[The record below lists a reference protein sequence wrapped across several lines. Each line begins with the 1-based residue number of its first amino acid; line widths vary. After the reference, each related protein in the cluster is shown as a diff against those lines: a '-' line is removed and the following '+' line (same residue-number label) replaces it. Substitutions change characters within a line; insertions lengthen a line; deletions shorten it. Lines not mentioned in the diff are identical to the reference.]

1 MIVKLRRLVVLFFL
15 LISMSISGCASKDV
29 VNENKNNLIFQESI
43 SPNEQ
48 YVDNQEDVVHYTVEV
63 YQENDDTLSI
73 HAKSNS
79 KLFEPLD
86 YEFYIDKSFSKDDI
100 TVEWTT
106 LMGSAEATKENQ
118 LCIAMVKVK
127 GTNEAIKINF
137 INRGIEL
144 IKDALAK

>member
-1 MIVKLRRLVVLFFL
+1 MKLKRLVAVFFL
-15 LISMSISGCASKDV
+15 LISMSISGCASKDIV
-29 VNENKNNLIFQESI
+29 DKNNNLIHQESI
-43 SPNEQ
+43 SPNEK
-48 YVDNQEDVVHYTVEV
+48 YVDNKEEVIHYTVEV

-144 IKDALAK
+144 IVDALAK

>member
-1 MIVKLRRLVVLFFL
+1 MKLRRLVVLFFL
-15 LISMSISGCASKDV
+15 LISMSISGCASKDIV
-29 VNENKNNLIFQESI
+29 DKNNNLIYQESI
-43 SPNEQ
+43 SPNEK
-48 YVDNQEDVVHYTVEV
+48 YVDNKEDVVHYTVEV

-144 IKDALAK
+144 IEDDLAK

>member
-1 MIVKLRRLVVLFFL
+1 MKLKRLVAVFFL
-15 LISMSISGCASKDV
+15 LISMSVSGCASKDIV
-29 VNENKNNLIFQESI
+29 DKNNNLIYQESI

-118 LCIAMVKVK
+118 LCVAMVKVK

-144 IKDALAK
+144 IEDALAK

>member
-1 MIVKLRRLVVLFFL
+1 MKLRRLVVLFFL
-15 LISMSISGCASKDV
+15 LISMSISGCASKDIV
-29 VNENKNNLIFQESI
+29 DKNNNLIYQESI

-48 YVDNQEDVVHYTVEV
+48 YVDNKADVVHYTVEV

-118 LCIAMVKVK
+118 LCVAMVKVK

-144 IKDALAK
+144 IEDALAK

>member
-1 MIVKLRRLVVLFFL
+1 MKLRRLVVLFFL

-48 YVDNQEDVVHYTVEV
+48 

-118 LCIAMVKVK
+118 LCVAMVKVK

-144 IKDALAK
+144 IEDALAK

>member
-15 LISMSISGCASKDV
+15 LISMSISGCASKDIV
-29 VNENKNNLIFQESI
+29 DKNNNLIYQESI

-73 HAKSNS
+73 HVKSNS

-106 LMGSAEATKENQ
+106 LMGSTEATKESQ
-118 LCIAMVKVK
+118 LCVAMVKVK

-144 IKDALAK
+144 IEDALAK

>member
-1 MIVKLRRLVVLFFL
+1 MKLRRLVVLFFL
-15 LISMSISGCASKDV
+15 LISMSISGCASKDIV
-29 VNENKNNLIFQESI
+29 DKNNNLIYQESI
-43 SPNEQ
+43 SPNEK
-48 YVDNQEDVVHYTVEV
+48 YVDNKEEVIHYTVEI

-118 LCIAMVKVK
+118 LCVAMVKVK

-144 IKDALAK
+144 IEDALAK

>member
-1 MIVKLRRLVVLFFL
+1 MKLRRLVVLFFL
-15 LISMSISGCASKDV
+15 LISMSISGCASKDIV
-29 VNENKNNLIFQESI
+29 DKNNNLIYQESI

-48 YVDNQEDVVHYTVEV
+48 YVDNKEDVVHYTVEV

-106 LMGSAEATKENQ
+106 LMGSTEVTKENQ

-144 IKDALAK
+144 IEDALAK

>member
-1 MIVKLRRLVVLFFL
+1 MIMKLKRLVAVFFL
-15 LISMSISGCASKDV
+15 LISMSVSGCASKDIV
-29 VNENKNNLIFQESI
+29 DKNNNLIYQESI

-106 LMGSAEATKENQ
+106 LMGSTEATKENQ
-118 LCIAMVKVK
+118 LGVAMVKVK

-144 IKDALAK
+144 IEDALAK

>member
-1 MIVKLRRLVVLFFL
+1 MKLKRLVAVFFL
-15 LISMSISGCASKDV
+15 LISMSVSGCASKDIV
-29 VNENKNNLIFQESI
+29 DKNNNLIYQESI

-86 YEFYIDKSFSKDDI
+86 YESYIDKSFSKDNI

-118 LCIAMVKVK
+118 LCVAMVKVK

-144 IKDALAK
+144 IEDALAK

>member
-1 MIVKLRRLVVLFFL
+1 MKLKRLVAVFFL
-15 LISMSISGCASKDV
+15 LISMSVSGCASKDIV
-29 VNENKNNLIFQESI
+29 DKNNNLIYQELI

-106 LMGSAEATKENQ
+106 LMGSTEATKENQ
-118 LCIAMVKVK
+118 LCVAMVKVK

-144 IKDALAK
+144 IEDALAK

>member
-15 LISMSISGCASKDV
+15 LISMSISGCASKDIV
-29 VNENKNNLIFQESI
+29 DKNNNLIYQESI

-48 YVDNQEDVVHYTVEV
+48 YVDNKADVVHYTVEV

-106 LMGSAEATKENQ
+106 LMGSAEATKKNQ
-118 LCIAMVKVK
+118 LCVAMVKVK

-144 IKDALAK
+144 IEDALAK

>member
-1 MIVKLRRLVVLFFL
+1 MKLKRLVAVFFL
-15 LISMSISGCASKDV
+15 LISMSVSGCASKDIV
-29 VNENKNNLIFQESI
+29 DKNNNLIYQESI

-144 IKDALAK
+144 IEDALAK

>member
-1 MIVKLRRLVVLFFL
+1 MKLRRLVVLFFL

-86 YEFYIDKSFSKDDI
+86 YEFYIDK
-100 TVEWTT
+100 
-106 LMGSAEATKENQ
+106 
-118 LCIAMVKVK
+118 
-127 GTNEAIKINF
+127 
-137 INRGIEL
+137 
-144 IKDALAK
+144 

>member
-127 GTNEAIKINF
+127 GTNEAIRLISL
-137 INRGIEL
+137 IEVIEL
-144 IKDALAK
+144 YRRCLS

>member
-1 MIVKLRRLVVLFFL
+1 MKLRRLVVLFFL
-15 LISMSISGCASKDV
+15 LISMSISGCASKDIV
-29 VNENKNNLIFQESI
+29 DKNNNLIYQESI
-43 SPNEQ
+43 SPNEK
-48 YVDNQEDVVHYTVEV
+48 YVDNKEDVVHYTVEV

-106 LMGSAEATKENQ
+106 LMGSTEVTKENQ
-118 LCIAMVKVK
+118 LCVAMVKVK

-144 IKDALAK
+144 IEDALAK

>member
-1 MIVKLRRLVVLFFL
+1 MKLKRLVAVFFL
-15 LISMSISGCASKDV
+15 LISMSVSGCASKDIV
-29 VNENKNNLIFQESI
+29 DKNNNLIYQESI

-106 LMGSAEATKENQ
+106 LMGSTEATKENQ
-118 LCIAMVKVK
+118 LCVAMVKVK

-144 IKDALAK
+144 IEDALAK

>member
-1 MIVKLRRLVVLFFL
+1 MKLRRLVVLFFL

-29 VNENKNNLIFQESI
+29 VDKNNNLIYQESI

-48 YVDNQEDVVHYTVEV
+48 YVVHYTVEV

-106 LMGSAEATKENQ
+106 LMGSTEATKENQ

-144 IKDALAK
+144 IEDALAK

>member
-1 MIVKLRRLVVLFFL
+1 MKLKRLVAVFFL
-15 LISMSISGCASKDV
+15 LISMSVSGCASKDIV
-29 VNENKNNLIFQESI
+29 DKNNNLIYQESI

-48 YVDNQEDVVHYTVEV
+48 YVDNKEDVVHYTVEV

-118 LCIAMVKVK
+118 LCVAMVKVK

-144 IKDALAK
+144 IEDALAK

>member
-1 MIVKLRRLVVLFFL
+1 MKLRRLVVLFFL

-29 VNENKNNLIFQESI
+29 VDKNNNLIYQESI

-106 LMGSAEATKENQ
+106 LMGSTEATKENH

-144 IKDALAK
+144 IEDALAK

>member
-1 MIVKLRRLVVLFFL
+1 MKLRRLVVLFFL
-15 LISMSISGCASKDV
+15 LISMSISGCASKDIV
-29 VNENKNNLIFQESI
+29 DKNNNLIYQESI

-48 YVDNQEDVVHYTVEV
+48 YVDNKEDVVHYTVEV

-106 LMGSAEATKENQ
+106 LMGSTEVTKENQ
-118 LCIAMVKVK
+118 LCVAMVKVK

-144 IKDALAK
+144 IEDALAK